1 MIQRSRQELDRVLSH
16 RLNPHPGASIA
27 YKTNDRNIALLRLKP
42 CLQFQ
47 TRDPRHL
54 HFSYQLS
61 PVGWQR
67 SSRSRMPASSDAIF
81 GGWRAIQ
88 SIDSRRAASVVSD
101 GRSTDSN
108 ESGSLRATRI
118 STE

>member
-1 MIQRSRQELDRVLSH
+1 MIPRFRQEIDCALSH

-42 CLQFQ
+42 CQQFQ
-47 TRDPRHL
+47 TRNPGICI
-54 HFSYQLS
+54 QLS
-61 PVGWQR
+61 IE
-67 SSRSRMPASSDAIF
+67 SRGMASQFTLTNARELRCDLRWMA
-81 GGWRAIQ
+81 RAIQ
-88 SIDSRRAASVVSD
+88 SIDSRRVASVVSD

-108 ESGSLRATRI
+108 KSGSLRAARI

>member
-1 MIQRSRQELDRVLSH
+1 MRLLSPCRSQIKCCADRFEQQLMIRRYRQELDCALSD
-16 RLNPHPGASIA
+16 RLNPKTGASIA
-27 YKTNDRNIALLRLKP
+27 YKKNDRNIALLRLKP

-47 TRDPRHL
+47 TRR
-54 HFSYQLS
+54 SGNS
-61 PVGWQR
+61 PAP
-67 SSRSRMPASSDAIF
+67 S
-81 GGWRAIQ
+81 IQ

-108 ESGSLRATRI
+108 ESGSLRAARI